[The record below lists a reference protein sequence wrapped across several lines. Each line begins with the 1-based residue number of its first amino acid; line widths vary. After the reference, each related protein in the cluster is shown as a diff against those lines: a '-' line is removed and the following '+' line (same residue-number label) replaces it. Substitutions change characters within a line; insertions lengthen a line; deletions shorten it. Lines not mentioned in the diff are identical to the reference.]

1 MLLAGFDG
9 TISDCFTARLR
20 SYSQCKHNAEPH
32 DSASDLHLGY
42 AKVVMADTI
51 GNGSWKTRTPS
62 LNKTLSKEEVICAD
76 SVEPP
81 L

>member
-9 TISDCFTARLR
+9 IISDCFTARLR

-42 AKVVMADTI
+42 AKVGMADTI
-51 GNGSWKTRTPS
+51 GNWQ
-62 LNKTLSKEEVICAD
+62 LENKD
-76 SVEPP
+76 SQSEQGFVKRGGH
-81 L
+81 LC